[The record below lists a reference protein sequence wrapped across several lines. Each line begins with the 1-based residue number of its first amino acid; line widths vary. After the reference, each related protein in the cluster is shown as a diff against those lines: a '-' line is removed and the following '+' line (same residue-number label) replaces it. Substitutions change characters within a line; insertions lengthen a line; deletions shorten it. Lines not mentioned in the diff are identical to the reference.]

1 MDGPLLELTM
11 YTIVQSTCMHI
22 MVVIYVS
29 LVHYSTPRHD
39 SISKDSIP
47 KDIISKDSVSKD
59 SPVFKPQS
67 NTRVIEGYSQVVN
80 CAPPDHNKS
89 TSKCKKFNGSIKE
102 KPVETPVPL
111 GSYETVTVVRDSV
124 DFVKQ
129 FFLNVA
135 TAVYTIH
142 TYHTHKPRTN
152 LLPEYNANF
161 SSCTNE

>member
-1 MDGPLLELTM
+1 
-11 YTIVQSTCMHI
+11 

-47 KDIISKDSVSKD
+47 KDSISKDIILKDSISKD

-67 NTRVIEGYSQVVN
+67 STRVIEGYSQVVN

-89 TSKCKKFNGSIKE
+89 TSRCKKFNGSIKE

-111 GSYETVTVVRDSV
+111 GSYETVTVVSDSV

-129 FFLNVA
+129 LFLMLLQP
-135 TAVYTIH
+135 YTQYIPH
-142 TYHTHKPRTN
+142 TQTKDKPIADIYH
-152 LLPEYNANF
+152 
-161 SSCTNE
+161 